1 VLSAAFGVGGATI
14 STPAIRAL
22 GAPALVAVGTTL
34 PSILPSAVS
43 GSLRYRREGL
53 IDRRIVMWTVP
64 AGIAM
69 SVLGSL
75 LSHLVPGDGHWLM
88 IFTAAMLGFT
98 AWRMSKA
105 PPAAE
110 GTAAAA
116 LEPLPGEEERAGAAE
131 HEPSRAPAQ
140 ASTTVLVGTGV
151 VAGLLSG
158 LLGVGGGI
166 VMVPAFTELG
176 RIPIKIA
183 IASSLVCVGLFAV
196 PGTITHTALGGI
208 DWRFALLLAVGVVP
222 GARIGAAAVMRTGDR
237 RLRITVATFLAV
249 IAVIYAA
256 GEVLALA
263 R

>member
-1 VLSAAFGVGGATI
+1 LSAAFGVGGATI
-14 STPAIRAL
+14 STPAIRVL

-34 PSILPSAVS
+34 PSILPSAAS

-53 IDRRIVMWTVP
+53 IDRRVVLWTVP
-64 AGIAM
+64 PGIAL

-75 LSHLVPGDGHWLM
+75 LSHVVPGDGHWLM
-88 IFTAAMLGFT
+88 IITALMLGFT
-98 AWRMSKA
+98 AWRMSSA
-105 PPAAE
+105 PSQGDVSPAAQFE
-110 GTAAAA
+110 
-116 LEPLPGEEERAGAAE
+116 LKE
-131 HEPSRAPAQ
+131 
-140 ASTTVLVGTGV
+140 ASTSLLIATGV

-176 RIPIKIA
+176 RMPIKTA
-183 IASSLVCVGLFAV
+183 IASSLACVGLFAI
-196 PGTITHTALGGI
+196 PGTITHAALGGI
-208 DWRFALLLAVGVVP
+208 DWRFALLLAVGVIP

-237 RLRITVATFLAV
+237 RLRITVSAFLGV
-249 IAVIYAA
+249 IAVMYAA